1 MLQSLIIGFGRA
13 GKGLHYHCL
22 RKAYLM
28 ENNEDLFNPHVGVVD
43 PRFAEIGS
51 SNPILTGFSR
61 LDEVKGFDLFNTV
74 VHICTPPELH
84 TTTLLE
90 VVKRGYRMIMMEK
103 PLTTTQQELEVI
115 REIQNSYRCEILV
128 VANWLSSSLTR
139 SIHSLIQSGIYGPL
153 RFLTA
158 EQNKSR
164 LSRTLANP
172 SHHNAFDVEI
182 PHLVALALLLGGK
195 DAQVIE
201 SEVRDM
207 QVGEHVIP
215 HMGMAKLTLQ
225 HDHGLV
231 SRLSSNLATPVRKR
245 RIQLNFDSHVIFG
258 YYPSAQDDS
267 HSWLE
272 ICDGYGHVLEEQIL
286 HDDPLSAV
294 FIEYYR
300 YFSGQ
305 GVKPVS
311 DLDFNVQVVTMICQA
326 KKQCGLLTAEAE
338 ITEGNSQSYNLVN
351 MG

>member
-22 RKAYLM
+22 HKAYQTGSHT
-28 ENNEDLFNPHVGVVD
+28 ELFNPHVGVVD
-43 PRFAEIGS
+43 PRFKDIGS
-51 SNPILTGFSR
+51 DQSNLTGFSR
-61 LDEVKGFDLFNTV
+61 IDEVKGFDPANTV

-84 TTTLLE
+84 TEALLE
-90 VVKRGYRMIMMEK
+90 IVQHGYRKIIMEK
-103 PLTTTQQELEVI
+103 PLTTTEKELEVI
-115 REIQNSYRCEILV
+115 REIQINFGCELLV

-139 SIHSLIQSGIYGPL
+139 SLHALIKSNIFGPL
-153 RFLTA
+153 RYLTA

-195 DAQVIE
+195 NAEVID

-207 QVGEHVIP
+207 LIGDKLIP
-215 HMGMAKLTLQ
+215 KMGMAKLTLQ
-225 HDHGLV
+225 QDNGIIT
-231 SRLSSNLATPVRKR
+231 RLSSNLATPVRKR
-245 RIQLNFDSHVIFG
+245 KIQLNFDSHVVFG

-267 HSWLE
+267 HAWLE
-272 ICDGYGHVLEEQIL
+272 ICDGYGRVLEEQIL

-294 FIEYYR
+294 FIEYYQ
-300 YFSGQ
+300 YFAGL

-311 DLDFNVQVVTMICQA
+311 DLDFNAKVVTLICQA
-326 KKQCGLLTAEAE
+326 KEQCGLLDRSAESSDDNQ
-338 ITEGNSQSYNLVN
+338 TYNMVN